1 MKKESLNSYEFPGID
16 FSMSIEEQVDQ
27 INELLIAAKAHGI
40 EWDVVNVAKA
50 IQLKT
55 NCTDL
60 SAFLWAYKLY
70 APNNA

>member
-1 MKKESLNSYEFPGID
+1 VKKEILNSYEFPGID
-16 FSMSIEEQVDQ
+16 LSMASEVDQ

>member
-1 MKKESLNSYEFPGID
+1 MASEVE
-16 FSMSIEEQVDQ
+16 Q